1 MCPSSILDG
10 NKGES
15 CITNQ
20 EACMA
25 NEISRRKGGG
35 GREILLKRQNVKF
48 CENSVPK
55 ELFIQHSF
63 PKVAPPEFPRRE
75 LGCAAGSIIRAPFCY

>member
-25 NEISRRKGGG
+25 NEISRRKAGGG
-35 GREILLKRQNVKF
+35 GGDT
-48 CENSVPK
+48 
-55 ELFIQHSF
+55 
-63 PKVAPPEFPRRE
+63 PEE
-75 LGCAAGSIIRAPFCY
+75 TEC

>member
-25 NEISRRKGGG
+25 NEISRRKAGGG
-35 GREILLKRQNVKF
+35 DT
-48 CENSVPK
+48 
-55 ELFIQHSF
+55 
-63 PKVAPPEFPRRE
+63 PEE
-75 LGCAAGSIIRAPFCY
+75 TEC